1 MNDRKIAFILCVN
14 NELYYEECLW
24 YINHLHV
31 PEGYETDLIRIT
43 EAEGIAQAYNAAM
56 VSSDAR
62 YKVYLHQDVF
72 IYHREFI
79 EDILKVFQSDERLGM
94 LGVFGGVDL
103 PDNAMVYSAWNRGC
117 TFFCVNA
124 KNASTLH
131 LLPQDMEGGR
141 NYTEV
146 EAIDGML
153 MATQYDIRWR
163 EDLDL
168 GWDFYDLSQSLEFR
182 RQGYRVGIPFQR
194 KPWCMHDCGYTLLKD
209 DKGLQKI
216 LKEYRDFF
224 PERYA
229 VLQGWESANFQ
240 RGELYTIWKKSF
252 EIIKSCFE
260 NGNFEQVLQIK
271 NAYGYGGTTS
281 NDLQCAMNLAE
292 IYELEKT
299 DVTCRGSF
307 FFGLGKFEDMRE
319 KYNMVKFIIYHMEN
333 ETDPERVG
341 QLLELIE
348 EGIISQEAVWSIA
361 ERSAVDKDKVYKRLS
376 AAVSENRIGLE
387 L

>member
-131 LLPQDMEGGR
+131 LLPQDMEEGR

-168 GWDFYDLSQSLEFR
+168 GWDFYDISQSLEFR
-182 RQGYRVGIPFQR
+182 RKGYEIGIPFQEM
-194 KPWCMHDCGYTLLKD
+194 PWCIHDCGHSKLEGYDLARKHMLN
-209 DKGLQKI
+209 
-216 LKEYRDFF
+216 EYGDFF
-224 PERYA
+224 DDEYEPVMDEHNA
-229 VLQGWESANFQ
+229 IANIQENIF
-240 RGELYTIWKKSF
+240 LKMKN
-252 EIIKSCFE
+252 CFE
-260 NGNFEQVLQIK
+260 TNAFDQVLEIRDMLK
-271 NAYGYGGTTS
+271 GSVIRS
-281 NDLQCAMNLAE
+281 NNLQYVLNLAD
-292 IYELEKT
+292 ICMLESCPPKEG
-299 DVTCRGSF
+299 RSF
-307 FFGLGKFEDMRE
+307 FYDTCSFEDMKN
-319 KYNMVKFIIYHMEN
+319 KYDTIKFIVRHKEN
-333 ETDPERVG
+333 GTDPERTRG
-341 QLLELIE
+341 LGLMIRNGEL
-348 EGIISQEAVWSIA
+348 SRAAVQSIA
-361 ERSAVDKDKVYKRLS
+361 DHCAVNPDKIRLK
-376 AAVSENRIGLE
+376 ILG
-387 L
+387 